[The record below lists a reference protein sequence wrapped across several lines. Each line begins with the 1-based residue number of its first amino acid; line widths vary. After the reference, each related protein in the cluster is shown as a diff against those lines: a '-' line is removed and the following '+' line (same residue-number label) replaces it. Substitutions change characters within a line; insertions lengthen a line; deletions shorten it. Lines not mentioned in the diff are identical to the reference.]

1 MRQVTICLTH
11 TNHLTVRVLESPR
24 RDNALGFRIIP
35 KSKSFPTQPNRITEM
50 KNSLD
55 SGHFLYK
62 GTKSLDVPLNTC
74 PHYTDS
80 KYRVEQTEFCSEP
93 EKLVRHNDCLVIEGL
108 HYDYS
113 DRLFEW
119 DRPKMK
125 AAYAFA
131 NTALD
136 VADLDWQKKSTA
148 RYIQEVLR
156 FYHDKPELE
165 LVHVIAGV
173 NRGNGY
179 PYLVYGT
186 R

>member
-1 MRQVTICLTH
+1 
-11 TNHLTVRVLESPR
+11 
-24 RDNALGFRIIP
+24 
-35 KSKSFPTQPNRITEM
+35 M
-50 KNSLD
+50 KNS
-55 SGHFLYK
+55 GPFLQK

-80 KYRVEQTEFCSEP
+80 RYRVEQTEFCSEP
-93 EKLVRHNDCLVIEGL
+93 EKLVRRYDFLVIDSL

-113 DRLFEW
+113 DRLWEW

-125 AAYAFA
+125 AALTHA

-136 VADLDWQKKSTA
+136 VSDLDWQKKATA

-165 LVHVIAGV
+165 LVHVVAGV

-179 PYLVYGT
+179 PYLIYGT
-186 R
+186 RTRV